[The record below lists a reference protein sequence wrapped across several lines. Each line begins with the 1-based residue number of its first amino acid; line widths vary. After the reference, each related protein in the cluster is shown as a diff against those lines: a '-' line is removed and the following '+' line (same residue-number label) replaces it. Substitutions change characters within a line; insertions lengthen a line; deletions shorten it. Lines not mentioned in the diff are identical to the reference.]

1 MTDGY
6 ESGLYHDPQGFTYGI
21 GTISGGGSYNSTYQ
35 DINGYR
41 VCAWCKSPDS
51 HLRGGTIY
59 KWYHNLGTYFSNK
72 VYCSPYA
79 FSITYQTGNN
89 TYYGINVPSTNNGTS
104 SFGYLL
110 GSYFWLYDRD
120 MPRIPYKATS
130 SDDLKLK
137 IYNISGTPSTTNS
150 WHYLSAYFTNQAFNA
165 GALTNYYK
173 NLTGDRSNVN
183 LFDYG
188 VQSSALTTYRYDIPA
203 TSSNTLWQIKKV
215 SQYEWDLTNATA
227 TFYIDPSFSSNYT
240 NGFYIL
246 GFYLTVPGVSFYFNA
261 WAQQGG
267 QHKNEINY
275 NCNLLG
281 NGGYQGIAGSQ
292 TWALK
297 NSDKFYMDAIPT
309 SFYSY
314 GDGIKVTR
322 GKPDEGQTY
331 NLGSSRLT
339 IKLKGLETWTHIYK
353 SVITIQAGWG
363 IDWAWTWAWTK
374 EISNDNSISVKDYF
388 NIAPT
393 GLNQSK
399 SFTVYCLC
407 WSGYYK
413 QKNQQVSM
421 MKLGTFTVYSKISTG
436 VGTIEI
442 H

>member
-1 MTDGY
+1 
-6 ESGLYHDPQGFTYGI
+6 
-21 GTISGGGSYNSTYQ
+21 
-35 DINGYR
+35 
-41 VCAWCKSPDS
+41 
-51 HLRGGTIY
+51 
-59 KWYHNLGTYFSNK
+59 
-72 VYCSPYA
+72 
-79 FSITYQTGNN
+79 
-89 TYYGINVPSTNNGTS
+89 
-104 SFGYLL
+104 
-110 GSYFWLYDRD
+110 